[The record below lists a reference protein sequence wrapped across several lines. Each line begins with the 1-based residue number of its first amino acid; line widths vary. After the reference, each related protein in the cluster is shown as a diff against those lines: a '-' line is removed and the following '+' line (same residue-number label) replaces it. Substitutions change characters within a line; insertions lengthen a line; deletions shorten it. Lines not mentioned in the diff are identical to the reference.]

1 LSFAVFLWVLGSALL
16 HATWNAMVKTGGD
29 KLTGMIL
36 VVVSNGLMGLVV
48 AAFYPL
54 PGAAV
59 WPWILASGLIRT
71 VYYLALGYAYEHGDL
86 SRVYPIARGAAPL
99 FVLGVGAFVLTDQ
112 ISGIQVAGILLLGL
126 GILLMAR
133 GVFTNGESRRLV
145 PFAVT
150 SAMATAAY
158 SITDGTGARLSGE
171 AISFVAWALAVTAVI
186 YLPIAVALKGAD
198 VLRTKRRDWARGSFA
213 GAASYLGYT
222 IVVWAMTQAPIAL
235 VAALRETSILF
246 AVLIGWLVFSE
257 RMDRGK
263 ALAALL
269 IVAGAGLTRF

>member
-1 LSFAVFLWVLGSALL
+1 
-16 HATWNAMVKTGGD
+16 MVKTGGD
-29 KLTGMIL
+29 KLTAMVL

-48 AAFYPL
+48 AMFYPL
-54 PGAAV
+54 PGAAI
-59 WPWILASGLIRT
+59 WPWIAASGLIRT
-71 VYYLALGYAYEHGDL
+71 AYYLALGYAYEHGDL

-99 FVLGVGAFVLTDQ
+99 FVLGAGALLLPDQ
-112 ISGIQVAGILLLGL
+112 LSGVQVSGILALGL
-126 GILLMAR
+126 GILLMAH

-145 PFAVT
+145 PFAIT

-171 AISFVAWALAVTAVI
+171 AVAFVAWALAVTALL
-186 YLPIAVALKGAD
+186 YLPIAV
-198 VLRTKRRDWARGSFA
+198 VLRGRVVLRADGREWGRGIFA
-213 GAASYLGYT
+213 GAASYLAYT

-246 AVLIGWLVFSE
+246 AVLIGWLLFGE
-257 RMDRGK
+257 RMGWGK

-269 IVAGAGLTRF
+269 IVAGAALTRL